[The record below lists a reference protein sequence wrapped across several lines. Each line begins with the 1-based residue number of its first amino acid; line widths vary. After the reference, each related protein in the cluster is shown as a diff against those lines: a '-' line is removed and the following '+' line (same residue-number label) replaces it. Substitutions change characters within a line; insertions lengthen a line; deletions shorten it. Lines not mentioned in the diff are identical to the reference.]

1 MVTLPIRSIVYIL
14 DANQW
19 IVVSK
24 MFLSHIITLIIV
36 NFLSAKQFNCESS
49 RDSNTSTHNLINF
62 LKSIDTISK
71 FINIKQK
78 ETIQKLCK
86 MKTVSSLRWK
96 RKFSNTMK
104 FFLFFSFFREKD
116 QLCEFYGY
124 KSERFTVTT
133 TDGYILTIFRC
144 YGQITHRQPV
154 LLVHGLIES
163 SDIWAMNPGNKS
175 LGIEKNTLS
184 LLFSLSLS

>member
-14 DANQW
+14 DENQW

-49 RDSNTSTHNLINF
+49 IDSNTSTHNLINF

-71 FINIKQK
+71 FINNKQK
-78 ETIQKLCK
+78 ETIRKLCK

-96 RKFSNTMK
+96 CKFSNTMK
-104 FFLFFSFFREKD
+104 FFLFFFLWKGSIVRV
-116 QLCEFYGY
+116 LW
-124 KSERFTVTT
+124 
-133 TDGYILTIFRC
+133 L
-144 YGQITHRQPV
+144 QIGK
-154 LLVHGLIES
+154 VHGHNNRWIHFDDFPLLRTDYTKAACFVGSWANRIVGYMGHES
-163 SDIWAMNPGNKS
+163 WQEIFGYRKEHTFPP
-175 LGIEKNTLS
+175 
-184 LLFSLSLS
+184 FLSLS